1 LRFVLLRI
9 ATLIALVFAGT
20 ALADP
25 PCGDDP
31 DDYVKELDFHI
42 DESLTGLS
50 AESAAGR
57 LADFVAERS
66 DLYEAHHVAPSGQ
79 VSRTRPEDHS

>member
-1 LRFVLLRI
+1 VLLRI
-9 ATLIALVFAGT
+9 ATLIALVFTGT

-25 PCGDDP
+25 PCWEDH
-31 DDYVKELDFHI
+31 DDYVKDLDSHI

-50 AESAAGR
+50 AASATGR
-57 LADFVAERS
+57 LADSVAERS

-79 VSRTRPEDHS
+79 VSRTRSADHS